1 MKIDKKWNRLNN
13 ALLGMIALFAM
24 GASAKADEVSTAD
37 LAKAAQNPLASMIS
51 LPFQNNTNT
60 NFGPEEK
67 TQNVLNIQPVW
78 PIEWNDNWNLITRTI
93 IPVISQPA
101 LTEGGSR
108 ESGLGDISF
117 SGMFSPKQSNKWI
130 WGLGAV
136 ALLPTGAEGLS
147 QDKWGLGPTAVALTF
162 NGPWVYGGLVNNIWS
177 VSGSGPNDINS
188 LTLQPFLNYNL
199 PGGRYFTSSPLIT
212 ANWEADSGQQWTV
225 PLGLGYGQIFKL
237 GKAPV
242 NGQISLYHN
251 IEAPTDGP
259 DWQLRLQ
266 LQFMFP
272 K

>member
-1 MKIDKKWNRLNN
+1 MRINRTRNRLNS
-13 ALLGMIALFAM
+13 ALLGMILLFAM

-78 PIEWNDNWNLITRTI
+78 PIEWNDSWNLITRTI

-101 LTEGGSR
+101 LTAAGSR

-117 SGMFSPKQSNKWI
+117 SAIFSPKESGKWI
-130 WGLGAV
+130 WGLSAV
-136 ALLPTGAEGLS
+136 ALLPTGADTLT

-162 NGPWVYGGLVNNIWS
+162 DGPWVYGGLINNIWS
-177 VSGSGPNDINS
+177 VSGSGPNDVNMM
-188 LTLQPFLNYNL
+188 TLQPFINYNL

-212 ANWEADSGQQWTV
+212 ANWEADSGEQWTV
-225 PLGLGYGQIFKL
+225 PLGLGDGQIFKL

-251 IEAPTDGP
+251 IEAPTNAA

>member
-1 MKIDKKWNRLNN
+1 MRGERDGFCRSAMA
-13 ALLGMIALFAM
+13 ALVFLALAPV
-24 GASAKADEVSTAD
+24 GKADEVSTAD

-101 LTEGGSR
+101 LSAAGSR

-117 SGMFSPKQSNKWI
+117 SAIFSPKESGKRI

-136 ALLPTGAEGLS
+136 ALLPTGADTLT

-162 NGPWVYGGLVNNIWS
+162 DGPWVYGGLINNIWS
-177 VSGSGPNDINS
+177 VSGSGPNDINMM
-188 LTLQPFLNYNL
+188 TLQPFVNYNL

-212 ANWEADSGQQWTV
+212 ANWEADSGEQWTV

-251 IEAPTDGP
+251 VEAPTNGA